1 MFAMR
6 SFLALLAGLAIA
18 VAAFAQTPT
27 QSADDESQRLEG
39 IAAIVNDSPISYSDV
54 RERARL
60 LLLSLG
66 AQPTQQEIAQIT
78 SQALQQ
84 LIDEKLQLQEAAE
97 WEVEISD
104 EEIARS
110 IEDMAAQSGL
120 NREQL
125 FQQLMAAGINPSSL
139 QEQMRAEIAWRR
151 VMQGVYGS
159 RIRISENQINE
170 ELNQLRNSAAKT
182 QYLLSEIFLYAPDP
196 QSQGQA
202 MEAARSIRAQIIQ
215 GAPFQVA
222 AQRLS
227 SAPTAATGGDMGW
240 VSLEDIDSSV
250 AGVVEALPGPGVT
263 EPIAVSDG
271 VYLIAVRSKREP
283 QEAVVQ
289 VSLTRLLARDGDAD
303 ALNEAISDIASCEDV
318 ETVAAASDNLQA
330 APLGRVALTEL
341 ADDAVARIEATEVGQ
356 PTAPFEASSGLAVTY
371 VCDRVDNVDNLPS
384 PIQIEN
390 QLFGRQLGMI
400 SDRELRNLR
409 REATIIQR
417 D

>member
-1 MFAMR
+1 MFGTR
-6 SFLALLAGLAIA
+6 FFLMLLASAA
-18 VAAFAQTPT
+18 VCTAALAQTPT
-27 QSADDESQRLEG
+27 QSSEAESQRLEG

-66 AQPTQQEIAQIT
+66 AQPTQQDIAQIT

-97 WEVEISD
+97 WEVQVD
-104 EEIARS
+104 EAEIAGS
-110 IEDMAAQSGL
+110 IEEMAAQSGL
-120 NREQL
+120 TREQL
-125 FQQLMAAGINPSSL
+125 FQQLIASGVNPSSL
-139 QEQMRAEIAWRR
+139 EGQMRAEIAWRR

-159 RIRISENQINE
+159 RIRISENQVTE
-170 ELNQLRNSAAKT
+170 ELKQLRNSAEQT
-182 QYLLSEIFLYAPDP
+182 QYLLSEIFLYAPDA
-196 QSQGQA
+196 QSQRQA
-202 MEAARSIRAQIIQ
+202 LEAAQSIRAQIVQ

-250 AGVVEALPGPGVT
+250 ASAVEAMPGSGVS

-271 VYLIAVRSKREP
+271 VYLIAIRAKREP
-283 QEAVVQ
+283 QEPVVQ
-289 VSLTRLLARDGDAD
+289 VSLTRLLARDGSAD
-303 ALNEAISDIASCEDV
+303 ALTSANAQISSCEDI
-318 ETVAAASDNLQA
+318 EAVASTSDNLQA

-341 ADDAVARIEATEVGQ
+341 TDDAAARIEATALGAATE
-356 PTAPFEASSGLAVTY
+356 PFEASNGLAVMY
-371 VCDRVDNVDNLPS
+371 VCDRADNVDNLPS
-384 PIQIEN
+384 PIQVEN
-390 QLFGRQLGMI
+390 QLYGRQLGMI